1 MTSAVLGP
9 TLVAVCAVMALM
21 AALVYRL
28 TDLGPWWVVPSAT
41 VRAVAQLAAV
51 AAVLA
56 AAMARL
62 WSSLLILVVMFAVA
76 AVTAAR
82 RSRASQGSWWLAAP
96 LGVGLA
102 SVLPLLLATGLVPIT
117 GIALVPITGIL
128 LGGTMTAVAVAARRA
143 LDALAT
149 RAGEVEAALSLGY
162 VERDARLI
170 VIAPTAPDALLPN
183 VDQARTAGLVTLP
196 GAFVG
201 VLLSTGSA
209 AQAGA
214 VQILVVV
221 GLLLSQT
228 CGVALTIELAARGRF
243 ARRGPAPTH

>member
-1 MTSAVLGP
+1 MLGP
-9 TLVAVCAVMALM
+9 TLVVVCAVMALL

-28 TDLGPWWVVPSAT
+28 SGLGSWWVVPSAT
-41 VRAVAQLAAV
+41 MRAVAQLAAV
-51 AAVLA
+51 AAVLT

-62 WSSLLILVVMFAVA
+62 WSSLMILVVMFTVA

-82 RSRASQGSWWLAAP
+82 RSRAAEGSSWLAAP
-96 LGVGLA
+96 LAVGLA
-102 SVLPLLLATGLVPIT
+102 SVLPLLLATGLVPIA

-143 LDALAT
+143 LDALST

-162 VERDARLI
+162 LERDARLL

-214 VQILVVV
+214 VQILVLV
-221 GLLLSQT
+221 GLLLSQA